1 MLTDALFLE
10 VNLKRLNY
18 FTRFEKL
25 LWLFSV
31 AFIILSFV
39 LFSKDGYI
47 SLVASL
53 VGVTSLIFLAKGNPF
68 GNVLMIVFSII
79 YGYISYTFSYYGEM
93 ITYVAMTL
101 PMAVFS
107 LISWLR
113 NPYKG
118 NKSQVTISGLSN
130 KIIIQMLLS
139 TIVVTVVLGVVLVK
153 FNTANIVP
161 SILSVATSFAAAFL
175 TYKRTPYFPLAY
187 ALNDIVLIVL
197 WVLAS
202 LKDLSYVSVVVCF
215 IVFLINDLYGFVSWK
230 KMAKRQKSDNSK

>member
-39 LFSKDGYI
+39 LFNKDGYI
-47 SLVASL
+47 SLIASL

-68 GNVLMIVFSII
+68 GNVLMIIFSII

-118 NKSQVTISGLSN
+118 NKSQVAISGLSKN
-130 KIIIQMLLS
+130 IIIQMLLS

-161 SILSVATSFAAAFL
+161 SILSVATSFLAAYLSA
-175 TYKRTPYFPLAY
+175 RRSPYYALAY
-187 ALNDIVLIVL
+187 AANDVVLIIL
-197 WVLAS
+197 WTLAAFENPA
-202 LKDLSYVSVVVCF
+202 YIAVIVCF
-215 IVFLINDLYGFVSWK
+215 VAFYSYLWLNYIV
-230 KMAKRQKSDNSK
+230 

>member
-1 MLTDALFLE
+1 M
-10 VNLKRLNY
+10 KYLNY
-18 FTRFEKL
+18 FSRFEKL

-31 AFIILSFV
+31 IFIIISFV
-39 LFSKDGYI
+39 LFSEDGYI
-47 SLVASL
+47 SLIASL
-53 VGVTSLIFLAKGNPF
+53 VGVTSLIFFAKGNPF
-68 GNVLMIVFSII
+68 GNVLMIIFSLI

-93 ITYVAMTL
+93 ITYLAMTL

-107 LISWLR
+107 LVSWLR

-118 NKSQVTISGLSN
+118 NKSQVTVRGLN
-130 KIIIQMLLS
+130 KKIILQMLVS
-139 TIVVTVVLGVVLVK
+139 TAVVTFALGIVLVK

-187 ALNDIVLIVL
+187 AFNDIVLIVL

-202 LKDLSYVSVVVCF
+202 LVDLSYVSVVVCF
-215 IVFLINDLYGFVSWK
+215 IVFLVNDLYGFVSWK
-230 KMAKRQKSDNSK
+230 KIEKKQKDC

>member
-1 MLTDALFLE
+1 M
-10 VNLKRLNY
+10 KRLNY
-18 FTRFEKL
+18 FSKFEKL

-39 LFSKDGYI
+39 LFSKDGHI
-47 SLVASL
+47 SLIASL

-68 GNVLMIVFSII
+68 GNVLMIIFSII

-93 ITYVAMTL
+93 ITYVVMTL

-118 NKSQVTISGLSN
+118 NKSQVAISGLSK

-139 TIVVTVVLGVVLVK
+139 TTVVTIVLGVLLVK

-202 LKDLSYVSVVVCF
+202 VKDLSYVSVVV
-215 IVFLINDLYGFVSWK
+215 
-230 KMAKRQKSDNSK
+230 

>member
-1 MLTDALFLE
+1 
-10 VNLKRLNY
+10 
-18 FTRFEKL
+18 
-25 LWLFSV
+25 
-31 AFIILSFV
+31 
-39 LFSKDGYI
+39 
-47 SLVASL
+47 
-53 VGVTSLIFLAKGNPF
+53 
-68 GNVLMIVFSII
+68 
-79 YGYISYTFSYYGEM
+79 
-93 ITYVAMTL
+93 MTL

-118 NKSQVTISGLSN
+118 NKSQVAISGLSK

-139 TIVVTVVLGVVLVK
+139 TTVVTIVLGVVLVK

-202 LKDLSYVSVVVCF
+202 MKDLSYVSVVVCF

-230 KMAKRQKSDNSK
+230 RMEKRQMATA

>member
-1 MLTDALFLE
+1 MKL
-10 VNLKRLNY
+10 LNY
-18 FTRFEKL
+18 FSKFEKF

-39 LFSKDGYI
+39 LFSEDGYI

-53 VGVTSLIFLAKGNPF
+53 VGVTSLIFFAKGNPF
-68 GNVLMIVFSII
+68 GNVLMIIFSII
-79 YGYISYTFSYYGEM
+79 YGYISYTFSYFGEM
-93 ITYVAMTL
+93 ITYLAMTL

-107 LISWLR
+107 LVSWLR
-113 NPYKG
+113 NPYRG
-118 NKSQVTISGLSN
+118 NKSQVTISGLSK
-130 KIIIQMLLS
+130 KIILQMLAS
-139 TIVVTVVLGVVLVK
+139 TVIVTIVLGVVLVK

-187 ALNDIVLIVL
+187 AFNDVVLIVL

-202 LKDLSYVSVVVCF
+202 LKDLSYISVVVCF
-215 IVFLINDLYGFVSWK
+215 VVFLVNDLYGFVSWK
-230 KMAKRQKSDNSK
+230 KMEKKQKSYDNCFNS

>member
-1 MLTDALFLE
+1 M
-10 VNLKRLNY
+10 KRLNY
-18 FTRFEKL
+18 FSKFEKL

-39 LFSKDGYI
+39 LFSKDGHI
-47 SLVASL
+47 SLIASL

-68 GNVLMIVFSII
+68 GNVLMIIFSII

-93 ITYVAMTL
+93 ITYVVMTL

-118 NKSQVTISGLSN
+118 NKSQVAISGLSK

-139 TIVVTVVLGVVLVK
+139 TTVVTIVLGVLLVK

-202 LKDLSYVSVVVCF
+202 VKDLSYVSVVVCF
-215 IVFLINDLYGFVSWK
+215 IVVLINDLYGFVSWK
-230 KMAKRQKSDNSK
+230 KMAKKQKEC